1 MARTGRPPKPI
12 EVKRITGNPG
22 HRPLPD
28 AGAIQLLPQAT
39 STPQPSRALGEHGR
53 ALWDRVWSM
62 GVQWIS
68 PTSDLEIL
76 LLTCEAIDERAD
88 LRLEVLQSGD
98 RQLRRGLRELDRQIV
113 ASLSELGFTPTAR
126 SRLGVAEVKAA
137 SKIEMMRQAAR
148 EARS

>member
-53 ALWDRVWSM
+53 ALWDRIWSM

-76 LLTCEAIDERAD
+76 LLTCEAVDERAD

-98 RQLRRGLRELDRQIV
+98 RQLRRGLRELDRQIM

>member
-1 MARTGRPPKPI
+1 MSRTGRPPKPI

-28 AGAIQLLPQAT
+28 AGAIQLLPQA
-39 STPQPSRALGEHGR
+39 SGVVEPPRALGEAGR
-53 ALWDRVWSM
+53 ALWDRIWAM

-76 LLTCEAIDERAD
+76 LLTCEAVDERAD
-88 LRLEVLQSGD
+88 LRLEVMASGD
-98 RQLRRGLRELDRQIV
+98 RQLRRGLRELDRQIMS
-113 ASLSELGFTPTAR
+113 SLSELGFTPTAR

-137 SKIEMMRQAAR
+137 SAIELMRQAAR

>member
-1 MARTGRPPKPI
+1 
-12 EVKRITGNPG
+12 
-22 HRPLPD
+22 
-28 AGAIQLLPQAT
+28 
-39 STPQPSRALGEHGR
+39 
-53 ALWDRVWSM
+53 M

-76 LLTCEAIDERAD
+76 LLTCEAVDERAD
-88 LRLEVLQSGD
+88 LRLEVIESGD
-98 RQLRRGLRELDRQIV
+98 RQLRRGLRELDRQIM

>member
-12 EVKRITGNPG
+12 EVKRISGNPG

-39 STPQPSRALGEHGR
+39 STPEPPRALGEHGR
-53 ALWDRVWSM
+53 ALWERVWSM

-76 LLTCEAIDERAD
+76 LLTCEAVDERAD
-88 LRLEVLQSGD
+88 LRLEVIESGD
-98 RQLRRGLRELDRQIV
+98 RQLRRGLRELDRQIM